1 MDPITLGIT
10 RCEGCDGLAIVGLNE
25 APLCA
30 DCFDGELEE
39 HRKKIN
45 AVLEAM
51 ERTHYDTIRSKL
63 FCGEEEP

>member
-1 MDPITLGIT
+1 MDSIVLGIT
-10 RCEGCDGLAIVGLNE
+10 RCGGCGELAIVGLNE

-30 DCFDGELEE
+30 DCFDGQLEQ
-39 HRKKIN
+39 HRKQIN

-63 FCGEEEP
+63 FCGEDEP